1 MLLRRRDTQQRSF
14 IEVFMQL
21 EMLTDVL
28 REARK
33 NGTALAA
40 FNVPG
45 ADAMRSVAA
54 ASASNAVPAI
64 IQTSLT
70 TVKTF
75 GTELLKGWFDV
86 VKSVTGAQVYLHL
99 DHCSEPDI
107 VAGCVNA
114 GWDMVMY
121 DGSHLPFESNLTN
134 TQEIVQLAHR
144 AGVAVEAELGGIG
157 GAEDGAEQHTAV
169 ANLEEIVEFSSA
181 SGADCL
187 AIGFGNVHGHYV
199 TTTNLRWDILKNAG
213 QSVGL
218 PLVLH
223 GGTGLSDDEL
233 RLAIR
238 YGCAKINIS
247 TALKDVYAKLLTNS
261 TLSSEIGQNPLQFH
275 ETLHRDCYAVC
286 SQYIKLLG
294 NP

>member
-1 MLLRRRDTQQRSF
+1 MLLRRRDTHQRSF
-14 IEVFMQL
+14 IEIFMQL
-21 EMLTDVL
+21 KMLTDVL

-54 ASASNAVPAI
+54 ASASNSSPAI

-86 VKSVTGAQVYLHL
+86 AKSVTGAQIYLHL

-107 VAGCVNA
+107 ISGCINA

-121 DGSHLPFESNLTN
+121 DGSHLPFESNLSN
-134 TQEIVQLAHR
+134 TQEIVHLAHQS
-144 AGVAVEAELGGIG
+144 GVAVEAELGGIG
-157 GAEDGAEQHTAV
+157 GAEDGAEQHATV
-169 ANLEEIVEFSSA
+169 ANIEEIVEFSSA

-187 AIGFGNVHGHYV
+187 AIGFGNVHGHYA
-199 TTTNLRWDILKNAG
+199 TTTNLRWDILKDAN
-213 QSVGL
+213 QSVSL
-218 PLVLH
+218 PFVLH
-223 GGTGLSDDEL
+223 GGTGLTDDEL
-233 RLAIR
+233 LLAIR
-238 YGCAKINIS
+238 YGCAKVNIS
-247 TALKDVYAKLLTNS
+247 TALKDVYASLLANS
-261 TLSSEIGQNPLQFH
+261 TLSDEIKKNPLRFH
-275 ETLHRDCYAVC
+275 EALYRDCYAVC
-286 SQYIKLLG
+286 SQYIKLTG
-294 NP
+294 SP